1 MQTIEDIISY
11 YAEYQ
16 KKLLE
21 IDQYF
26 AKDEKAVISE
36 FLETSKTNF
45 LDKLEAKKQAKEKS
59 HED

>member
-1 MQTIEDIISY
+1 MQTIEDVISY

-36 FLETSKTNF
+36 FLEASKTNF
-45 LDKLEAKKQAKEKS
+45 LDKLKARKTSKGEKP
-59 HED
+59 